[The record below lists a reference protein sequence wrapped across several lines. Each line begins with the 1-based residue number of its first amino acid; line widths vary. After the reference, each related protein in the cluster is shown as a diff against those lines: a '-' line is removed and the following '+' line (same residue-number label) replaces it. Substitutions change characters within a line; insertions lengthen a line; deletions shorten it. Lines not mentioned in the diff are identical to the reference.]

1 MDRDQQL
8 IAYLDSKFEGID
20 RRFEGIDRRFEDLQG
35 QMDRRFEETQK
46 EIRHA
51 SVLVEGVRSE
61 VKAVSEG
68 HSLLA
73 EGLDDLRKE
82 IKLERQLDRGE
93 ARSAHRRLRERVERL
108 EAAR

>member
-1 MDRDQQL
+1 MDSDRQL

-20 RRFEGIDRRFEDLQG
+20 RRFEDIQG

-46 EIRHA
+46 EIEENRKEIRHA
-51 SVLVEGVRSE
+51 TVLVEEVRSE

-73 EGLDDLRKE
+73 ERLDELRKE

-93 ARSAHRRLRERVERL
+93 ARSAHRRLRELV
-108 EAAR
+108 